1 MARKDKDVVVALSS
15 IPNTGKTTLFN
26 LLTGSNQSTG
36 NWPGVSI
43 EKKHGH
49 MTLGEYQIQL
59 IDLPGAYA
67 LLPSTEEEQVVRNFF
82 LKTPPDVVLN
92 ILDARNLYRG
102 LGLTLQMAMSGLPM
116 VVAVNMIDEVQ
127 NQGTELDIPVLSEHL
142 GVPVV
147 AISART
153 GEGLPKLQDAIYKVI
168 KKPAHTRSPHISF
181 PPVLEEAVKSVSRKI
196 DHSGEIQKLDHNF
209 LALRLLEDENDSS
222 TVQDQ
227 AVARAV
233 KSWRQRVENITA
245 TEISVSCAKCRFNA
259 ARGLVLEAT
268 HQKPMPPDARSE
280 KIDRILLH
288 RWFGLPLFLLVML
301 VLFQAIYDLGV
312 PLQEILSQS
321 FDAGEAWL
329 RAQQSIT
336 TLPAWLQSFLFDGLW
351 QGMGVVSSFFPI
363 IALFF
368 IFMSIIED
376 SGYMAR
382 AAFLMDSLMHQLGLD
397 GKAFI
402 NLLLGYGCNIPA
414 VMGTR
419 ILSSRYNRVV
429 TMLLI
434 PFTLC
439 SARLQVFVF
448 LTAILFPPTIAPWVL
463 FALYIGSFIAVF
475 SMGLLLKSLNIAGKP
490 EPFIM
495 EIPPYRFPTVNSVA
509 LRTWQELKDFLY
521 QAATLIVVGV
531 VVVWLL
537 THFPT
542 NVPSASAKTW
552 AGQLGQ
558 LFSPVFTPLGIH
570 WQETVAL
577 LFGFIAKEIV
587 IGALAVIYGGAD
599 LKIQVAAHITPL
611 QGLSFMLFTL
621 LYTPCIATIAA
632 IRAESRSWRIMI
644 LSLVLGLGSAWMASF
659 LLYQAG
665 LLMGFR

>member
-1 MARKDKDVVVALSS
+1 MTLKDKEVVVALSS

-26 LLTGSNQSTG
+26 LLTGSSQSTG

-43 EKKHGH
+43 EKKIGH
-49 MTLGEYQIQL
+49 FNLGEYQIQL
-59 IDLPGAYA
+59 VDFPGTYA
-67 LLPSTEEEQVVRNFF
+67 LSPLSHEERVVRNFF

-92 ILDARNLYRG
+92 ILDGRNLYRG

-116 VVAVNMIDEVQ
+116 AVVINMLDEVRQ
-127 NQGTELDIPVLSEHL
+127 QGIELDIPALAAHL
-142 GVPVV
+142 GLPVV

-153 GEGLPKLQDAIYKVI
+153 GEGLPEFQHVLYQII
-168 KKPAHTRSPHISF
+168 KNPERTRLPLISF
-181 PPVLEEAVKSVSRKI
+181 PPVLEEAIKSIARKI
-196 DHSGEIQKLDHNF
+196 DRSNKIQSLDHNF
-209 LALRLLEDENDSS
+209 MALQLLEEEKASDAI
-222 TVQDQ
+222 QDQ
-227 AVARAV
+227 AVVRAV
-233 KSWRQRVENITA
+233 KSWRQRVESVTSTKIPITCA
-245 TEISVSCAKCRFNA
+245 TCRFNA

-268 HQKPMPPDARSE
+268 HQRPIPPDARSE

-288 RWFGLPLFLLVML
+288 RWFGLPLFMLIMLL
-301 VLFQAIYDLGV
+301 LFEAIYGLGV
-312 PLQEILSQS
+312 PLQETLAHA
-321 FDAGEAWL
+321 FNTGEVWL
-329 RAQQSIT
+329 LAQQYIT
-336 TLPAWLQSFLFDGLW
+336 VLPAWLQSFLFDGLW
-351 QGMGVVSSFFPI
+351 QGIGVVFSFFPI

-368 IFMSIIED
+368 IFMTLIED

-419 ILSSRYNRVV
+419 ILSSHYNRVS

-448 LTAILFPPTIAPWVL
+448 LTAILFPPAIAPWVL

-475 SMGLLLKSLNIAGKP
+475 SMGLLLKSLRIIGKS

-495 EIPPYRFPTVNSVA
+495 EIPPYRIPTLNSVT
-509 LRTWQELKDFLY
+509 LRIWQELKDFLY
-521 QAATLIVVGV
+521 QAATLIIAGV
-531 VVVWLL
+531 MLVWLL

-542 NVPSASAKTW
+542 DVPFASAETW

-558 LFSPVFTPLGIH
+558 LLSPLFSLLGIH

-599 LKIQVAAHITPL
+599 LNIQVAAHITPL
-611 QGLSFMLFTL
+611 EGLSFMLFTL
-621 LYTPCIATIAA
+621 LYTPCIATLAA
-632 IRAESRSWRIMI
+632 IRAESRSWRIT
-644 LSLVLGLGSAWMASF
+644 LFSLVLGLGSAWIASF
-659 LLYQAG
+659 VLYQTG
-665 LLMGFR
+665 LVMGFK

>member
-1 MARKDKDVVVALSS
+1 MIHQDKELIVALSS

-26 LLTGSNQSTG
+26 LLTGSSQSTG

-43 EKKHGH
+43 EKKHGY
-49 MTLGEYQIQL
+49 MILGEYQIQL

-67 LLPSTEEEQVVRNFF
+67 LLPSTEEERVVRDFF
-82 LKTPPDVVLN
+82 LKTPPDIVLN

-116 VVAVNMIDEVQ
+116 VVAVNMIDELQ
-127 NQGTELDIPVLSEHL
+127 KQGAELDIPVLSEHL
-142 GVPVV
+142 GVPVIP
-147 AISART
+147 ISART
-153 GEGLPKLQDAIYKVI
+153 GEGLPELQDALYQLI
-168 KKPAHTRSPHISF
+168 KKPAQTRSPHISW
-181 PPVLEEAVKSVSRKI
+181 PPVVEEAVKSISRKI
-196 DHSGEIQKLDHNF
+196 DQCDEVKKLDHNF
-209 LALRLLEDENDSS
+209 LAMRLLEDNKSS
-222 TVQDQ
+222 NSIQNQTVAM
-227 AVARAV
+227 AVNN
-233 KSWRQRVENITA
+233 WRQRVENITG
-245 TEISVSCAKCRFNA
+245 TEISVICAKCRFNA

-268 HQKPMPPDARSE
+268 HQQPIPPDPRSE

-288 RWFGLPLFLLVML
+288 RWFGLPLFLLIML
-301 VLFQAIYDLGV
+301 ILFQAIYGLGV
-312 PLQEILSQS
+312 PLQEILSQG
-321 FDAGEAWL
+321 FDAGEVWL
-329 RAQQSIT
+329 RAQQSMT

-351 QGMGVVSSFFPI
+351 QGIGVVTSFFPI

-368 IFMSIIED
+368 IFMTIIED

-448 LTAILFPPTIAPWVL
+448 LTAILFPAAIAPWVL

-475 SMGLLLKSLNIAGKP
+475 GMGLLLKTLRIAGKP

-495 EIPPYRFPTVNSVA
+495 EIPPYRLPAIKSVA

-521 QAATLIVVGV
+521 QAATLIVAGV

-537 THFPT
+537 THFPAD
-542 NVPSASAKTW
+542 VPSASAETW

-558 LFSPVFTPLGIH
+558 VFSPVFTPLGIY

-577 LFGFIAKEIV
+577 LFGFIAKEVV

-599 LKIQVAAHITPL
+599 LKAQVAAHITPL

-632 IRAESRSWRIMI
+632 IRAESRSWRITM
-644 LSLVLGLGSAWMASF
+644 LSLVLGLGSAWIASF

-665 LLMGFR
+665 LLMGYR

>member
-1 MARKDKDVVVALSS
+1 MAQKSRKIVIALSS

-26 LLTGSNQSTG
+26 LLTGSTQSTG

-43 EKKHGH
+43 EKKSGH
-49 MTLGEYQIQL
+49 MTLGEYEIQL

-67 LLPSTEEEQVVRNFF
+67 LSPLSEEERIVRSFF
-82 LKTPPDVVLN
+82 LKTPPDIVLN

-116 VVAVNMIDEVQ
+116 VVAVNMMDEVRR
-127 NQGTELDIPVLSEHL
+127 QGIELDIPILAEHL
-142 GVPVV
+142 GVPAVP
-147 AISART
+147 ISARS
-153 GEGLPKLQDAIYKVI
+153 GEGLPELQHALYQVI
-168 KKPAHTRSPHISF
+168 KKPEYTRPPHISF
-181 PPVLEEAVKSVSRKI
+181 PPILEEAVKSISRKI
-196 DHSGEIQKLDHNF
+196 DHSCEIQRLDHNF
-209 LALRLLEDENDSS
+209 LAMRLLEDERASD
-222 TVQDQ
+222 TIQDQ
-227 AVARAV
+227 AVGMVV
-233 KSWRQRVENITA
+233 KNWRQRVENITGA
-245 TEISVSCAKCRFNA
+245 EIPVTCAKCRFNA

-268 HQKPMPPDARSE
+268 HQQPMPPDARSE
-280 KIDRILLH
+280 KIDRIVLH
-288 RWFGLPLFLLVML
+288 RLFGLPMFLLIML
-301 VLFQAIYDLGV
+301 VLFQTIYGLGA
-312 PLQEILSQS
+312 PLQKTLSQG
-321 FDAGEAWL
+321 FGAGETWL
-329 RAQQSIT
+329 RTLQSIA
-336 TLPAWLQSFLFDGLW
+336 TLPDWLQSFLFDGLW
-351 QGMGVVSSFFPI
+351 QGVGVVTSFIPI

-382 AAFLMDSLMHQLGLD
+382 AAFLLDRLMHQLGLD

-448 LTAILFPPTIAPWVL
+448 LVAILFSAAVAPWIL
-463 FALYIGSFIAVF
+463 FALYIGSFIVIF
-475 SMGLLLKSLNIAGKP
+475 GMGLLLKTLRIAGKP

-495 EIPPYRFPTVNSVA
+495 EIPPYRLPTVNSVA

-521 QAATLIVVGV
+521 QATTLIVAGV

-542 NVPSASAKTW
+542 DVPSASAETW

-558 LFSPVFTPLGIH
+558 FFSPVFTPLGIH
-570 WQETVAL
+570 WQQTVAL

-599 LKIQVAAHITPL
+599 LTSQVAAHITPL

-621 LYTPCIATIAA
+621 LYTPCIATLAA
-632 IRAESRSWRIMI
+632 IRAESRSWRITV
-644 LSLVLGLGSAWMASF
+644 LSLVLGLASAWIASL
-659 LLYQAG
+659 LLYQIGVAI
-665 LLMGFR
+665 GFD

>member
-1 MARKDKDVVVALSS
+1 VTRKDRKIVIALSS

-26 LLTGSNQSTG
+26 RLTGSGQSTG

-43 EKKHGH
+43 EKKIGRL
-49 MTLGEYQIQL
+49 TLGEYQIQ
-59 IDLPGAYA
+59 IVDLPGAYA
-67 LLPSTEEEQVVRNFF
+67 LSPLSEEERVVRDFF

-92 ILDARNLYRG
+92 ILDGRNLYRG

-116 VVAVNMIDEVQ
+116 VVVINMMDEVRR
-127 NQGTELDIPVLSEHL
+127 QGVELDIPVLAEHL
-142 GVPVV
+142 GVPAVP
-147 AISART
+147 ISARN
-153 GEGLPKLQDAIYKVI
+153 GEGLPELQHALYQVI
-168 KKPAHTRSPHISF
+168 KKLERTRPPHISF
-181 PPVLEEAVKSVSRKI
+181 PPALEEAVKSISRKI

-209 LALRLLEDENDSS
+209 LAMRLLEDEKNNY
-222 TVQDQ
+222 TIQDQ
-227 AVARAV
+227 AVAKAV
-233 KSWRQRVENITA
+233 KNWRQRVKNITA
-245 TEISVSCAKCRFNA
+245 TEIPVTCAKCRFNA

-268 HQKPMPPDARSE
+268 HQKPIPPDARSE
-280 KIDRILLH
+280 KIDSILLH
-288 RWFGLPLFLLVML
+288 RWFGLPLFLLIML
-301 VLFQAIYDLGV
+301 VLFQAIYGLGV
-312 PLQEILSQS
+312 PLQETLSQG

-329 RAQQSIT
+329 RTQQSIA

-351 QGMGVVSSFFPI
+351 QGVGVVTSFFPI

-368 IFMSIIED
+368 IFMTIVED

-382 AAFLMDSLMHQLGLD
+382 AAFLMDRLMHQLGLD

-448 LTAILFPPTIAPWVL
+448 LTAILFPPAIAPWIL

-475 SMGLLLKSLNIAGKP
+475 GMGLLLKSLRIAGKS

-495 EIPPYRFPTVNSVA
+495 EIPPYRLPTVKSVA

-531 VVVWLL
+531 VLVWLL

-542 NVPSASAKTW
+542 DVPSASAKTW

-558 LFSPVFTPLGIH
+558 FFSPMFTPLGIH

-587 IGALAVIYGGAD
+587 IGALAVIYGGAN
-599 LKIQVAAHITPL
+599 LKIQVAAHITPM

-621 LYTPCIATIAA
+621 LYTPCIATLAA
-632 IRAESRSWRIMI
+632 IRAESRSWRITI
-644 LSLVLGLGSAWMASF
+644 LSLVLGLGSAWIASF
-659 LLYQAG
+659 LLYQVG
-665 LLMGFR
+665 LAMGFE

>member
-1 MARKDKDVVVALSS
+1 MIRKNKDIVIALSS

-26 LLTGSNQSTG
+26 VLTASNQSTG

-43 EKKHGH
+43 EKKYGH
-49 MTLGEYQIQL
+49 MTLGEFKIQL
-59 IDLPGAYA
+59 VDLPGAYA
-67 LLPSTEEEQVVRNFF
+67 LLPSTEEERVVRDFF
-82 LKTPPDVVLN
+82 LKTPPDIILN

-102 LGLTLQMAMSGLPM
+102 LSLTLQMAMSGLPM
-116 VVAVNMIDEVQ
+116 LVAVNMIDELQ
-127 NQGTELDIPVLSEHL
+127 KQGAELDIPILSEHL
-142 GVPVV
+142 GVPVIPV
-147 AISART
+147 SART
-153 GEGLPKLQDAIYKVI
+153 GEGLPELQHALYQVI
-168 KKPAHTRSPHISF
+168 KKPMHTRSPHISF
-181 PPVLEEAVKSVSRKI
+181 PPVLEEAVKSISRMI
-196 DHSGEIQKLDHNF
+196 DQSSEPQKLDHNF
-209 LALRLLEDENDSS
+209 LAMRLLEDEKNTY

-227 AVARAV
+227 AVGMAV
-233 KSWRQRVENITA
+233 KSWRQRVERNTG
-245 TEISVSCAKCRFNA
+245 TEIPVTCAKCRFNA

-268 HQKPMPPDARSE
+268 DQKPLPPDAHTE

-288 RWFGLPLFLLVML
+288 RLFGLPLFLLTML
-301 VLFQAIYDLGV
+301 VLFQAIYGLGV
-312 PLQEILSQS
+312 PLQEILSQG
-321 FDAGEAWL
+321 FDAGESWL
-329 RAQQSIT
+329 RAQQSIAM
-336 TLPAWLQSFLFDGLW
+336 LPVWLQSFLFDGLW
-351 QGMGVVSSFFPI
+351 QGVGVVTSFFPI

-376 SGYMAR
+376 TGYMTR
-382 AAFLMDSLMHQLGLD
+382 AAFLMDRLMHQLGLD

-448 LTAILFPPTIAPWVL
+448 LTAILFPPAIAPWVL
-463 FALYIGSFIAVF
+463 FTLYIGSFIAIF
-475 SMGLLLKSLNIAGKP
+475 AMGLLLKTLRIAGKP

-495 EIPPYRFPTVNSVA
+495 EIPPYRFPMIKSVA

-521 QAATLIVVGV
+521 QAATLIIAGV

-537 THFPT
+537 THFPAD
-542 NVPSASAKTW
+542 VPSASADTW

-558 LFSPVFTPLGIH
+558 FFSPMFTPLGIH

-587 IGALAVIYGGAD
+587 IGALAVIYGGVN
-599 LKIQVAAHITPL
+599 LKIQIAAHITPL
-611 QGLSFMLFTL
+611 QGFSFMLFTL
-621 LYTPCIATIAA
+621 LYTPCIATLAA
-632 IRAESRSWRIMI
+632 IRAESRSWRITI
-644 LSLVLGLGSAWMASF
+644 LSLVLGLGSAWISSF
-659 LLYQAG
+659 LLYQTG
-665 LLMGFR
+665 LVIGFE